1 MKRFEN
7 QVAVISGGADGLGK
21 GIAARIASEGCNVVL
36 FDINEKLL
44 QQTVSD
50 FKKMGYT
57 AEGVIVDIASENS
70 VKQGMD
76 QVENRFGKIDIMVNA
91 AGIVGPTAIKITDY
105 KTEDFDHIYGINLK
119 GTFLMTKYVIKVME
133 KKNYGR
139 ILLLA
144 SMAGKDGN
152 PFMAGYTVMKAGVI
166 GLVKGI
172 GKEYAETGIT
182 VNGLAPAVIKTAM
195 NEKTAPE
202 QLALL
207 TAKIPM
213 KRLGTI
219 EEVAAISAWIVS
231 KESTFTTGFVFDIS
245 GGRATYWSVDVLGVG
260 VARLIK
266 FCRVPQ
272 KRKDTKVHKVEA
284 LVANEDLNVGV
295 LTQDYRDFRYSTK
308 SVFSG
313 SVKPSFLKLS

>member
-21 GIAARIASEGCNVVL
+21 GIANRLCSEGCRVVL

-44 QQTVSD
+44 QQTVND
-50 FKKMGYT
+50 FKKLGFN
-57 AEGVIVDIASENS
+57 AEGLTVDIASEDD
-70 VKQGMD
+70 VKRSIESID
-76 QVENRFGKIDIMVNA
+76 NKFGKIDVMVNS
-91 AGIVGPTAIKITDY
+91 AGIVGPTSIKITEY
-105 KTEDFDHIYGINLK
+105 KTEEFDNIYRINLR
-119 GTFLMTKYVIKVME
+119 GSFLMTKYTVKAME
-133 KKNYGR
+133 KNNYGR
-139 ILLLA
+139 ILLIA
-144 SMAGKDGN
+144 SIAGKEGN
-152 PFMAGYTVMKAGVI
+152 PFMAGYTAMKAGVI

-182 VNGLAPAVIKTAM
+182 INGLAPAVIKTAM

-202 QLALL
+202 QLAFL

-245 GGRATYWSVDVLGVG
+245 GGRATY
-260 VARLIK
+260 
-266 FCRVPQ
+266 
-272 KRKDTKVHKVEA
+272 
-284 LVANEDLNVGV
+284 
-295 LTQDYRDFRYSTK
+295 
-308 SVFSG
+308 
-313 SVKPSFLKLS
+313 

>member
-21 GIAARIASEGCNVVL
+21 GIASRIASEGCSVVL
-36 FDINEKLL
+36 FDINEKAL

-50 FKKMGYT
+50 FKKMGYA
-57 AEGVIVDIASENS
+57 AEGIVVNVADEES
-70 VKQGMD
+70 VKEGID
-76 QVENRFGKIDIMVNA
+76 QAENRHGKIDIMVNC

-119 GTFLMTKYVIKVME
+119 GTFLMTKFAVKVME
-133 KKNYGR
+133 KNNYGR

-144 SMAGKDGN
+144 SMAGKEGN
-152 PFMAGYTVMKAGVI
+152 PFMAGYTAMKAGVI

-182 VNGLAPAVIKTAM
+182 INGLAPAVIKTAM

-202 QLALL
+202 QLAFL

-231 KESTFTTGFVFDIS
+231 KESTFTTGFLFDIS
-245 GGRATYWSVDVLGVG
+245 GGRATY
-260 VARLIK
+260 
-266 FCRVPQ
+266 
-272 KRKDTKVHKVEA
+272 
-284 LVANEDLNVGV
+284 
-295 LTQDYRDFRYSTK
+295 
-308 SVFSG
+308 
-313 SVKPSFLKLS
+313 